1 MPIVPSKT
9 FFCQRP
15 NYEHNFFHISIL
27 FKKLLIFQVGSIWPF
42 KKSQKRQWMI
52 ILNTYWRFQIW
63 SWPLVVMYL
72 GCPIHILH
80 ARSSVFI
87 NKCTLYLLAAYSG
100 SATATS
106 NNATSATN
114 HSSTYGLSIRPRSPK
129 IYSNELWWK
138 ASVFGSAKFTN
149 YK

>member
-1 MPIVPSKT
+1 MAIVPSKT
-9 FFCQRP
+9 LFCQRP

-27 FKKLLIFQVGSIWPF
+27 FQKLLIFQVGSIWPWKNLKKAINDRF
-42 KKSQKRQWMI
+42 KYL
-52 ILNTYWRFQIW
+52 LNISNFELTFSSNI
-63 SWPLVVMYL
+63 

-106 NNATSATN
+106 NNATPATN
-114 HSSTYGLSIRPRSPK
+114 HSSTYGLSIRSRSSK